1 MFNLIRRDVILQKR
15 QLLIY
20 IPFILFFIIMDASPV
35 LTFLVASIFIP
46 FNTYAYD
53 EKVETNILLN
63 SLPYTR
69 TEIIASRYLGAIVYM
84 ILSTGVTSLAL
95 FAFNK
100 SFTMTDIAIGSGFFL
115 LFAAFTFPLFHIF
128 KPGHITTVVLIGFIL
143 LTWIARPVARFI
155 GEHLTA
161 ITDFIVNLSIPT
173 LYTGATLV
181 IMVVYVIS
189 WGLLLSFTSEK
200 RSKWVLY

>member
-15 QLLIY
+15 QLLLF
-20 IPFILFFIIMDASPV
+20 IPFIIFFIIMDANPA
-35 LTFLVASIFIP
+35 LTFLIASLIIP

-69 TEIIASRYLGAIVYM
+69 TEIIASRYLGAIIYM
-84 ILSTGVTSLAL
+84 VLAIGVTSLTL

-100 SFTMTDIAIGSGFFL
+100 PFTMTDIAIGCSLFL
-115 LFAAFTFPLFHIF
+115 LFAAFTFPLFYIF
-128 KPGHITTVVLIGFIL
+128 KPGYIFPVVIISFLLLAGIGPA
-143 LTWIARPVARFI
+143 IALFLA
-155 GEHLTA
+155 EHLTA
-161 ITDFIVNLSIPT
+161 ITDFIVNLSVPA
-173 LYTGATLV
+173 LYTGATLG

-189 WGLLLSFTSEK
+189 WGITNIIYQRKAF
-200 RSKWVLY
+200 